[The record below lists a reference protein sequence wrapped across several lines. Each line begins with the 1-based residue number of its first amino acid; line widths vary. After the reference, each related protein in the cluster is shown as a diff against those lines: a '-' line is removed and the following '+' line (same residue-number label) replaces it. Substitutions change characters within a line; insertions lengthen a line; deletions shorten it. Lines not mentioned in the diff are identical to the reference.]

1 MMRVLC
7 DIRTKLIT
15 IEPSMLI
22 HKPMYFLKEDPE
34 TFKSLRPSYFWILR
48 IGSFLV
54 AQTQVTGFDNP
65 RGHALHDV

>member
-1 MMRVLC
+1 
-7 DIRTKLIT
+7 
-15 IEPSMLI
+15 MLI